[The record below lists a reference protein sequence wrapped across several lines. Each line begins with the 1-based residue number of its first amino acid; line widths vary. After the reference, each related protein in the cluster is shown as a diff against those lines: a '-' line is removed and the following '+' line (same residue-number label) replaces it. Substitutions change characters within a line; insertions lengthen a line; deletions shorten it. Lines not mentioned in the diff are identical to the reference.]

1 MRWLFAISYLA
12 CLSLLPLR
20 LRRRHA
26 LRIRQMEE
34 FLSLLTRIKREIA
47 CFSRPLPEIVREAD
61 LPALSAAGFSDKEN
75 GGDLLVSY
83 LRASPALLLPPEAEE
98 LLGSF
103 FSAAGSSMKAE
114 ELGACDH
121 AIGRLDELLKRE
133 KTEGANRLRLHSTLI
148 ICGGLLFLLLVV

>member
-1 MRWLFAISYLA
+1 MRWLFIVLYLA

-26 LRIRQMEE
+26 LRIRQMDE
-34 FLSLLTRIKREIA
+34 FLSLLTRIRREIA
-47 CFSRPLPEIVREAD
+47 CFARPLPEILRTVD
-61 LPALSAAGFSDKEN
+61 LPALSAAGFSDRGN

-83 LRASPALLLPPEAEE
+83 LRASPALLLPPEAAE
-98 LLGSF
+98 LLGAF
-103 FSAAGSSMKAE
+103 FSSAGSSMKAE

-121 AIGRLDELLKRE
+121 AIGRLGELLTRE
-133 KTEGANRLRLHSTLI
+133 RTDGANRLRLHSTLI